1 MMHGWALGIAIRV
14 ITYEIN
20 TAFRYLYAPQKKC
33 REYSFLHWRN
43 IFHYFTRII
52 IRIAGLLH
60 GARLALTKEVHKLC
74 YREVGP
80 RLQTSNIQ
88 HSLALRFHIRSHQ
101 RQCLWRTLMS
111 LFLIYFLCSMQSVTP
126 LRDLIFYCKSCMTAD
141 LMKSWSSAFY
151 IRSER
156 NALPLTFVCVWYT
169 IIKTLYP
176 NLFHVLNCT
185 AECDILYLSS
195 GKMQTLEQHVTSP
208 KRF

>member
-1 MMHGWALGIAIRV
+1 MEPGLPLPRKLINCVTGKLGPVSRPQMYNTCSHCGFTLEAIKGNVCDEPWCPESSSIFYALCNRW
-14 ITYEIN
+14 
-20 TAFRYLYAPQKKC
+20 
-33 REYSFLHWRN
+33 H
-43 IFHYFTRII
+43 
-52 IRIAGLLH
+52 
-60 GARLALTKEVHKLC
+60 
-74 YREVGP
+74 
-80 RLQTSNIQ
+80 
-88 HSLALRFHIRSHQ
+88 
-101 RQCLWRTLMS
+101 LW
-111 LFLIYFLCSMQSVTP
+111 
-126 LRDLIFYCKSCMTAD
+126 RDLIFYCKSCMTAV